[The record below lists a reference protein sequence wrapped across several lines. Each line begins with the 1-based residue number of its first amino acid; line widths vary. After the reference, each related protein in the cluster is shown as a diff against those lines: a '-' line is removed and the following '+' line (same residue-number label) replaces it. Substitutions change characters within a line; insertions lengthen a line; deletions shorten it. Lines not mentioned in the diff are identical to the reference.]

1 MSVSALTAE
10 QNKNMLQADREMEGN
25 MLDLVQDVA
34 ALLSLS
40 TFVVSVAMWIG
51 AL

>member
-1 MSVSALTAE
+1 LSVSALTTE

>member
-1 MSVSALTAE
+1 MTAE
-10 QNKNMLQADREMEGN
+10 QNKNMLQTDREMEGN

>member
-1 MSVSALTAE
+1 
-10 QNKNMLQADREMEGN
+10 MEGN

>member
-1 MSVSALTAE
+1 MPGFGLTTE
-10 QNKNMLQADREMEGN
+10 QNKNIIQTDREMEGN

>member
-1 MSVSALTAE
+1 LSVSALTAE
-10 QNKNMLQADREMEGN
+10 QNKNILQTDREMEGN

>member
-1 MSVSALTAE
+1 MTTE
-10 QNKNMLQADREMEGN
+10 QNKNILQTDREMEGN

>member
-1 MSVSALTAE
+1 LSVSALTAE
-10 QNKNMLQADREMEGN
+10 QNKNMLQTDREMEGN